1 MEHIVLSIG
10 NVSWPLCFASIKE
23 KSDAYLIDVRTKEEW
38 EQIGIVDLGPN
49 KKEQL
54 KLITWMI
61 FNPFSHINN
70 NFMNELMNKIPNKES
85 ELYFICRSGKRSYHA
100 AEAAVQSGYKN
111 CFNVEN
117 GLTDNIARIKL

>member
-10 NVSWPLCFASIKE
+10 NVSWPECFSAIKE

-38 EQIGIVDLGPN
+38 EQTGIAELGANN
-49 KKEQL
+49 KDQL

-85 ELYFICRSGKRSYHA
+85 ELYFICRSGKRSYQA
-100 AEAAVQSGYKN
+100 AEATMQAGYKN

-117 GLTDNIARIKL
+117 GLTEEIARIKL